1 MVSAIIPN
9 TESYETEKEIKTEND
24 TKEGQINLIDRPVE
38 ENKNKGMVQ
47 IMQFRNVKK
56 IQNLIYQVL
65 NKNFLIT
72 R

>member
-47 IMQFRNVKK
+47 IMQSRNVKK
-56 IQNLIYQVL
+56 IQNLICQLV